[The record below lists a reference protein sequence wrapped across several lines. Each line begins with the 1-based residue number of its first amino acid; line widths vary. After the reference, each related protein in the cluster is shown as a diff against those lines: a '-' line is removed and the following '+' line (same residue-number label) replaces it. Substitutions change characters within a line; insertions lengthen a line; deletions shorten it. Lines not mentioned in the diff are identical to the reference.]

1 MICGLKFWR
10 DKSIDVLKVIKE
22 FFSLQFGVCDIWFG
36 ALICW
41 MSLVFSFVFLPK
53 SKLYLLKFVPD
64 FAASLYLTPAQV
76 RLLLTEATFLRP
88 PWWGLTY
95 WKQKES
101 LHLNH
106 PVPYLHNFIL
116 SFFYEVSLS
125 DRGWQGL
132 ASRVP
137 QPTCF
142 QVRRGP
148 CLGLAGFMVCR

>member
-1 MICGLKFWR
+1 MICWLLRQIYWCFESNWR
-10 DKSIDVLKVIKE
+10 IFLSSIWCLWHM
-22 FFSLQFGVCDIWFG
+22 IWF
-36 ALICW
+36 CW
-41 MSLVFSFVFLPK
+41 MSLIFSFVFLPK

-106 PVPYLHNFIL
+106 PVSYLHIFHII
-116 SFFYEVSLS
+116 FFMRSHFLTDE
-125 DRGWQGL
+125 GWQG
-132 ASRVP
+132 
-137 QPTCF
+137 F
-142 QVRRGP
+142 
-148 CLGLAGFMVCR
+148 AGFRRTESLSPWGERVFDIHL

>member
-1 MICGLKFWR
+1 MRCKWSIDLKFWR

-22 FFSLQFGVCDIWFG
+22 FSSLQFGVCDIWFD

-53 SKLYLLKFVPD
+53 SKLYLLKFAPD

-106 PVPYLHNFIL
+106 PVPYLHTFHII
-116 SFFYEVSLS
+116 FFMRSHFLTE
-125 DRGWQGL
+125 GG
-132 ASRVP
+132 RVWLVGF
-137 QPTCF
+137 PTCF
-142 QVRRGP
+142 QVRRFGWL
-148 CLGLAGFMVCR
+148 CGM